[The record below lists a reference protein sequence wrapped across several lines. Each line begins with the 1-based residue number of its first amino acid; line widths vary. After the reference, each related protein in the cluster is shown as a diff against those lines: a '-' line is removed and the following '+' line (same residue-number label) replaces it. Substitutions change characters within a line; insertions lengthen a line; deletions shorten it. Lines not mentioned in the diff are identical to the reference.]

1 MPAPPRIPAART
13 ITYDIGDGWQAI
25 VGRTDEDNE
34 IVTFRL
40 ARPNDL
46 WLHVRGFAGSHVI
59 VPVRGKEEPGREV
72 VRRAA
77 AIAAWH
83 SKAKNAGQ
91 VAVSVT
97 RAKFVSK
104 PRGAKT
110 GTVRIRREKTV
121 TVRPGL
127 PSSTA
132 RPGP

>member
-1 MPAPPRIPAART
+1 MPSNGRAPVAHT
-13 ITYDIGDGWQAI
+13 VSYDLGDGWQAI
-25 VGRTDEDNE
+25 VGRSDADNE
-34 IVTFRL
+34 VVTFRL

-83 SKAKNAGQ
+83 SKARKAGQ
-91 VAVSVT
+91 VKVSVT
-97 RAKFVSK
+97 RAKFVGK

-110 GTVRIRREKTV
+110 GTVTIRHEKTV

-127 PSSTA
+127 PETA
-132 RPGP
+132 R